1 MESRRQLQTGEL
13 IKRHFSIVM
22 REEGSYIYGS
32 EVLVSVTRVMMSPDL
47 GLAKIY
53 VSVFNTE
60 NKSAVILLLNEEKV
74 RLKQQFTQ
82 RIRKHVR
89 RIPRIDIYLDDTL
102 DEMDKIDELL
112 NSL

>member
-1 MESRRQLQTGEL
+1 
-13 IKRHFSIVM
+13 M

>member
-82 RIRKHVR
+82 RIR
-89 RIPRIDIYLDDTL
+89 
-102 DEMDKIDELL
+102 
-112 NSL
+112 